1 MVDAVLGILAGFVSG
16 VMSGA
21 FGVGGAILTTP
32 AVRVLLDAPPLVAV
46 GTPLPAIF
54 PTTVAGA
61 RAYRRAGLVDGR
73 AVRWLAPP
81 GVAAA
86 ALGAIL
92 TKIINAHVLLLAT
105 AALIEWQAVNVG
117 MGRTRQDQGEGA
129 IRLDLRLLGLPD
141 LELGLLQVGP
151 HGQDDGLLDLGP
163 CDRDVDAPDRT
174 ADGARLTAERRLV
187 EGRGRDVPP
196 TLDG

>member
-1 MVDAVLGILAGFVSG
+1 EGDDGTEVALAARRTRRGDLAWGLPKGLVEPGEGPEEAATREVREETGLEALIRSPLGDISYWYVWDGVRVRKRVTFFLMDAV
-16 VMSGA
+16 GA
-21 FGVGGAILTTP
+21 FLTTP

-105 AALIEWQAVNVG
+105 
-117 MGRTRQDQGEGA
+117 
-129 IRLDLRLLGLPD
+129 
-141 LELGLLQVGP
+141 
-151 HGQDDGLLDLGP
+151 
-163 CDRDVDAPDRT
+163 
-174 ADGARLTAERRLV
+174 
-187 EGRGRDVPP
+187 
-196 TLDG
+196 